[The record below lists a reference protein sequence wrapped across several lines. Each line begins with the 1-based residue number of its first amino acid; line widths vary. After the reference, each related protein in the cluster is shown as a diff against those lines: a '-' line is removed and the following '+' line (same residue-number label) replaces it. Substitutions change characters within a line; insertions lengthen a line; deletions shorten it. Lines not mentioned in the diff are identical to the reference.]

1 MDNLEIFYEMFPN
14 IEKKYIIQ
22 EYGKISN
29 DSKGKDIE
37 LINKLVIDRLL
48 DITVKQESIKEIDT
62 SEYKD
67 CITLDLTDVDLE
79 DEEEIII
86 YKPCNVGIVKKEKS
100 DNFYQRFCNILSKK
114 KRKYKRVYSDR
125 VEDIV

>member
-14 IEKKYIIQ
+14 IEKKYILQ
-22 EYGKISN
+22 EYSKISN
-29 DSKGKDIE
+29 NSKGKDTK

-48 DITVKQESIKEIDT
+48 DITVKQESVKEIDN

-67 CITLDLTDVDLE
+67 YVTLDLTDVDLD
-79 DEEEIII
+79 DEEEIIM
-86 YKPCNVGIVKKEKS
+86 YKPCNIGIVKKEKS
-100 DNFYQRFCNILSKK
+100 DSIYQKFCNILSKK
-114 KRKYKRVYSDR
+114 KRKYERVYSDR

>member
-14 IEKKYIIQ
+14 IEKKYIIK
-22 EYGKISN
+22 EYDKIY
-29 DSKGKDIE
+29 KDNKEKDVE
-37 LINKLVIDRLL
+37 LLNKLVIDKFL
-48 DITVKQESIKEIDT
+48 DITVKQESVKELDT

-67 CITLDLTDVDLE
+67 CVTLDLTDVDLE
-79 DEEEIII
+79 DEEIIK
-86 YKPCNVGIVKKEKS
+86 YKPCNVGIIKKEKS
-100 DNFYQRFCNILSKK
+100 DSFYQKFCNILSKK

>member
-14 IEKKYIIQ
+14 IEKKYILQ

-37 LINKLVIDRLL
+37 LMNKLVIDRLL

-67 CITLDLTDVDLE
+67 CVTLDLTDVDLK
-79 DEEEIII
+79 DEEEIIM
-86 YKPCNVGIVKKEKS
+86 YKPCNVGIIKKEKS
-100 DNFYQRFCNILSKK
+100 DSLYQKFCNALSKK

>member
-1 MDNLEIFYEMFPN
+1 MDNLEVFYEMFPN
-14 IEKKYIIQ
+14 IEKKYILQ

-37 LINKLVIDRLL
+37 LMNKLVIDRLL
-48 DITVKQESIKEIDT
+48 DITVKQESVKEIDT

-67 CITLDLTDVDLE
+67 CVTLDLTDVDLK
-79 DEEEIII
+79 DEEEIIM
-86 YKPCNVGIVKKEKS
+86 YKPCNVGIIKKEKS
-100 DNFYQRFCNILSKK
+100 DSLYQKFCNILSKK